1 MITALHNFRP
11 DCSSDQSGSDRDAR
25 EAGDRPATE
34 TTLRVLVADDDPMF
48 SALATTALARSNIHA
63 ETALDGAKAMTA
75 LVDGDFDLALIDLSM
90 PQIDGFR
97 LIALIRATPK
107 LRNLPI
113 AIVTSRQDAKAI
125 EEGFQVG
132 ADDYFN
138 KPINWT
144 QLPVRIR
151 QLCQRRVA

>member
-1 MITALHNFRP
+1 MITALRTSQPTCDSDGFEP
-11 DCSSDQSGSDRDAR
+11 EIGSSDGSDDL
-25 EAGDRPATE
+25 ATA
-34 TTLRVLVADDDPMF
+34 TSLRVLVADDDPMF
-48 SALATTALARSNIHA
+48 AALATTALARSNIHA
-63 ETALDGAKAMTA
+63 ETAVDGAEAMTA
-75 LVDGDFDLALIDLSM
+75 LVAGDFDMALIDLSM

-113 AIVTSRQDAKAI
+113 AIVTSRQDAKAV

-138 KPINWT
+138 KPVNWA
-144 QLPVRIR
+144 QLPARIR
-151 QLCQRRVA
+151 QLCLRRAA